1 MIERIDKVLVSLN
14 YSPTRSQARLLIK
27 EGAVFYKGKKVDK
40 PGLLVESRDIEVK
53 KISSFVGRGG
63 DKLESV
69 LIDLDISVKNMVIAD
84 IGASTGGFTDVVLK
98 RGAQK
103 VYAVDVGK
111 DQLALEL
118 KNDER
123 VYNLEG
129 INIKTGLDLPEKVDL
144 CVVDLSFISLKLT
157 LENIFS
163 LIHEQGSVLALV
175 KPQFEAGKNRIGK
188 KGVIKDPSVRLDVL
202 FELYDWCY
210 EKGMILDSAIAS
222 PIQGKLGNQEYF
234 FHLFKESS
242 ERRQMKRSSLLSIV
256 VKEEKN

>member
-27 EGAVFYKGKKVDK
+27 EGVVFYKGKKVQK
-40 PGLLVESRDIEVK
+40 PGLLVAPQDIEVK
-53 KISSFVGRGG
+53 KRSSFVGRGG
-63 DKLESV
+63 DKLEQV
-69 LIDLDISVKNMVIAD
+69 LIDLDISVKNKVIAD

-103 VYAVDVGK
+103 VYAVDVGT

-123 VYNLEG
+123 VHNLEG
-129 INIKTGLDLPEKVDL
+129 INIKNGLDLPEKVDF

-157 LENIFS
+157 LENIFT
-163 LIHEQGSVLALV
+163 LIHDQGSVLALV
-175 KPQFEAGKNRIGK
+175 KPQFEAGKKRIGK
-188 KGVIKDPSVRLDVL
+188 KGVIKNPSVRLDVL

-210 EKGMILDSAIAS
+210 EKGMILNTALAS

-234 FHLFKESS
+234 FYLFKESS
-242 ERRQMKRSSLLSIV
+242 ERRQMKRSALVSIV
-256 VKEEKN
+256 RKEEEN